1 VRRVELVVFD
11 LDGTL
16 IDSAGDL
23 AASVNAT
30 LERLAPGSPPLP
42 AAQVRTFIGDG
53 AAMLV
58 TRTLAA
64 AGVEVPTE
72 AALPVFLDC
81 YEARL
86 LDTTVL
92 YPGVVE
98 ALDALRDRTLA
109 VLTNK
114 PGAMSRRILAGL
126 GVEDRFAR
134 VAGAGDVPAKKPDP
148 AGLRLL
154 LAETGIPPE
163 SAVLVGDSAID
174 VRTGRAAG
182 VRTVGVTYGLD
193 PSSLRA
199 APPDITIGDLRELAP
214 RLARPFPVPTVLP

>member
-1 VRRVELVVFD
+1 VSRVDLVVFD

-23 AASVNAT
+23 AASVNAALQRLSPRSLPVS
-30 LERLAPGSPPLP
+30 LER
-42 AAQVRTFIGDG
+42 VRTFIGDG

-58 TRTLAA
+58 ARTLAA
-64 AGVEVPTE
+64 AGVSVSPD
-72 AALPVFLDC
+72 AALPVFLEC
-81 YEARL
+81 YSERL

-92 YPGVVE
+92 YPGVAE

-114 PGAMSRRILAGL
+114 PGEMSRRILEGL
-126 GVEDRFAR
+126 GVAGRFAR
-134 VAGAGDVPAKKPDP
+134 ICGAGDVPAKKPDP
-148 AGLRLL
+148 AGLRMLL
-154 LAETGIPPE
+154 DEAGIPP
-163 SAVLVGDSAID
+163 SGAALVGDSAID

-193 PSSLRA
+193 RDSLRA
-199 APPDITIGDLRELAP
+199 SPPDDLIDDLRELAA
-214 RLARPFPVPTVLP
+214 RLAQPFPA

>member
-1 VRRVELVVFD
+1 MRRVDLVVFD

-23 AASVNAT
+23 AASVNAA
-30 LERLAPGSPPLP
+30 LARIAPGVPPVSPEK
-42 AAQVRTFIGDG
+42 VRSFIGDG
-53 AAMLV
+53 AALLV
-58 TRTLAA
+58 ARTLAA
-64 AGVEVPTE
+64 AGVSVSTE
-72 AALPVFLDC
+72 EALPVFLEC
-81 YEARL
+81 YSARL
-86 LDTTVL
+86 LDTTGL
-92 YPGVVE
+92 YPGVLE

-114 PGAMSRRILAGL
+114 PGDMSRRILEGL
-126 GVEDRFAR
+126 GVAGRFAHIR
-134 VAGAGDVPAKKPDP
+134 GAGDVPAKKPDP

-154 LAETGIPPE
+154 LAETGVSAE

-193 PSSLRA
+193 PASLDA
-199 APPDITIGDLRELAP
+199 APPDLLIGDLRELAP
-214 RLARPFPVPTVLP
+214 RLAPPFPA